1 MRPTNP
7 NPTETSILRFRFDGK
22 VQPGFKITDSKD
34 IKMIRGRVKKDA
46 LTDFQIT
53 IEKFNDKKIIKA
65 REQTAPPHLT
75 NILSSITGIEI
86 TYKEPP
92 TNQNRRKWKDLY
104 SRGEDIRIQLAPSY

>member
-86 TYKEPP
+86 TYKDPP
-92 TNQNRRKWKDLY
+92 
-104 SRGEDIRIQLAPSY
+104 RIKIIGNGKTSTRVEKTLGSS